1 MRSFL
6 LQLFTERIYLVDQV
20 DGVFEER
27 KRLLVIVE
35 KRFNRLI
42 EKLLLD
48 EILTE
53 ASTKQPMKLIGRVGT
68 LRASRT

>member
-6 LQLFTERIYLVDQV
+6 LQLVTKRIHLVDQV
-20 DGVFEER
+20 HGVFEER
-27 KRLLVIVE
+27 KRLIVIVE
-35 KRFNRLI
+35 KRVNRLI
-42 EKLLLD
+42 EKFLLD

-53 ASTKQPMKLIGRVGT
+53 ASTEQPMKFIGSVGT

>member
-6 LQLFTERIYLVDQV
+6 LQLFTERIHLVDQV

-53 ASTKQPMKLIGRVGT
+53 SSTKQPMKFIGRVGT